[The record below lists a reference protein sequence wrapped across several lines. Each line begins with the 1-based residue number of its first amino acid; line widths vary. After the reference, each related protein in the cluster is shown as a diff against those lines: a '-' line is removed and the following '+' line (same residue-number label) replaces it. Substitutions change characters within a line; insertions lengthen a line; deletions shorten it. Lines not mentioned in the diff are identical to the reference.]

1 MEINYLMSGEATSSK
16 KYTCLRETNSAVL
29 TSKFV
34 ELISPVA
41 QVLLI
46 DGKCRNLVKGVC
58 ELYISAFLRYVLQV

>member
-46 DGKCRNLVKGVC
+46 DGR
-58 ELYISAFLRYVLQV
+58 